1 VKYIRRSNTYFLFHF
16 INKSNECQSQVLR
29 TSQRLNTLKAQI
41 LLGSRTTRQS
51 TIIFL
56 VWCYFLFNSHR
67 GIVTLHEYPCMNLP
81 IYTSMNPHLRY
92 TQYSP
97 SSYTHSYWANTY
109 LSVWVLTFLQV
120 HLPSVPELILHR
132 LSNTWTSPK
141 ELFRSA
147 RLSTKEVWDMIK
159 NILLLST
166 KEDKQYSNNNLKSWI
181 FWIIDNS

>member
-1 VKYIRRSNTYFLFHF
+1 MVLFPIQLTQRDCHSSWISMHEFTYIY
-16 INKSNECQSQVLR
+16 V
-29 TSQRLNTLKAQI
+29 
-41 LLGSRTTRQS
+41 
-51 TIIFL
+51 
-56 VWCYFLFNSHR
+56 Y
-67 GIVTLHEYPCMNLP
+67 
-81 IYTSMNPHLRY
+81 SMNPHLRY

-147 RLSTKEVWDMIK
+147 RLSTKEVWDMTK

>member
-1 VKYIRRSNTYFLFHF
+1 MGGSIVKYIRRSNTYFLFHF

-81 IYTSMNPHLRY
+81 IYTFMNPHLRY

-97 SSYTHSYWANTY
+97 KSYTFL
-109 LSVWVLTFLQV
+109 LSKYIF
-120 HLPSVPELILHR
+120 ER
-132 LSNTWTSPK
+132 LSANFFASTSPLCAWSSSLL
-141 ELFRSA
+141 EQHLN
-147 RLSTKEVWDMIK
+147 LTKGVVPFCPFK
-159 NILLLST
+159 H
-166 KEDKQYSNNNLKSWI
+166 
-181 FWIIDNS
+181 